1 MLTDAL
7 AAKITP
13 LISAGA
19 GSISDQ
25 ESVPAFLPDRFES
38 STMNLPGIAGLHASL
53 GYLKEIGID
62 SIRAHEQNL
71 SGLLQQG
78 LSSFPIVR
86 IVGIADAQKRAPVVS
101 VDFIGYDNAQ
111 IAYLLDS
118 EHQVMTRCGLHCV
131 PSAHKTPG
139 PLPQGTVRFSVGVY
153 PTEDQILFAIG
164 AVSKVLKKATPL
176 C

>member
-1 MLTDAL
+1 
-7 AAKITP
+7 
-13 LISAGA
+13 
-19 GSISDQ
+19 
-25 ESVPAFLPDRFES
+25 
-38 STMNLPGIAGLHASL
+38 MNLPGIAGLHASL

-78 LSSFPIVR
+78 LSSFPSVR

-118 EHQVMTRCGLHCV
+118 EHQVMTRCGPVSYTHLNHYL
-131 PSAHKTPG
+131 G
-139 PLPQGTVRFSVGVY
+139 FQR
-153 PTEDQILFAIG
+153 
-164 AVSKVLKKATPL
+164 AVKGGFYHV
-176 C
+176 